1 MASVYFHVPFCKQA
15 CHYCNF
21 HFSTSLKNKNL
32 LLKAMLKELELRKAE
47 FSKTERVNSIYF
59 GGGTPSLLSAIEIKM
74 MIDAVKTNFDL
85 ASEVEITLEMN
96 PDDDRQNYL
105 KELKEVG
112 INRLSIGVQ
121 SFFDD
126 ELKLM
131 NRAHSADEAFL
142 LLKKVKELF
151 DNFSLDLI
159 YGMPL
164 SNLEKWKKNIEFAL
178 RFEPN
183 HISSY
188 ALTIE
193 PKTVLSHQVKKQQVE
208 VLDDDE
214 ILAQFNFLMD
224 RLENE
229 GYEHYELSSFG
240 KPNFQSVN
248 NSAYWSGKSYLG
260 IGPSAHS
267 FDGNTRSWNI
277 SNNAKYINGIST
289 NRPFIEREILNE
301 IDRYNEY
308 LMTGL
313 RTKNGISLSYIE
325 DKFGLRYKELLEKE
339 AQNHITSQ
347 MLYWDGDVLKVSR
360 KAKFL
365 VDGLA
370 SDLFILN
377 N

>member
-32 LLKAMLKELELRKAE
+32 LLKAMLRELELRKAE

-248 NSAYWSGKSYLG
+248 NSAYWSGKTYLG

>member
-32 LLKAMLKELELRKAE
+32 LLKAMLRELELRKAE

>member
-164 SNLEKWKKNIEFAL
+164 SNLEKWKKNIELAL

-248 NSAYWSGKSYLG
+248 NSAYWSGKTYLG

>member
-1 MASVYFHVPFCKQA
+1 MASVYFHVPFCNQA

-21 HFSTSLKNKNL
+21 HFSTSLKNKTL
-32 LLKAMLKELELRKAE
+32 LVKTMLSELELRKTELSKAE
-47 FSKTERVNSIYF
+47 LISSIYF

-85 ASEVEITLEMN
+85 DSESEITLEMN
-96 PDDDRQNYL
+96 PEDDRPNYL

-131 NRAHSADEAFL
+131 NRAHNAQEAFL
-142 LLKKVKELF
+142 LLNKVKELF

-164 SNLEKWKKNIEFAL
+164 SNLEKWKKNIELAL
-178 RFEPN
+178 SFDPN

-193 PKTVLSHQVKKQQVE
+193 PKTVLSHKVKKKQVE
-208 VLDDDE
+208 VLDE
-214 ILAQFNFLMD
+214 EVVLTQFNFLID
-224 RLENE
+224 RLEKE

-240 KPNFQSVN
+240 KPSFQSVN

-267 FDGNTRSWNI
+267 FDGITRSWNI
-277 SNNAKYINGIST
+277 SNNAKYIKGISISK
-289 NRPFIEREILNE
+289 PFIEREVLNE
-301 IDRYNEY
+301 IDKYNEY

-313 RTKNGISLSYIE
+313 RTKKGVSLSHIE
-325 DKFGLRYKELLEKE
+325 DKFGPSYKELLEKE
-339 AQNHITSQ
+339 AQNHITTQ
-347 MLYWDGDVLKVSR
+347 MLYWDGNVLKVSR

-365 VDGLA
+365 VDGIA

>member
-21 HFSTSLKNKNL
+21 HFSTSSRNKTL
-32 LLKAMLKELELRKAE
+32 LTNSMLSELELRKSE
-47 FSKTERVNSIYF
+47 LSKTELVNSIYF
-59 GGGTPSLLSAIEIKM
+59 GGGTPSLLSTVEIKM
-74 MIDAVKTNFDL
+74 MIDTVKANFSL
-85 ASEVEITLEMN
+85 ASNLEITLEMN
-96 PDDDRQNYL
+96 PDDDRPDYL
-105 KELKEVG
+105 KELKEIGV
-112 INRLSIGVQ
+112 NRLSVGVQ

-131 NRAHSADEAFL
+131 NRAHNAEEVFL
-142 LLKKVKELF
+142 LLNKIKELF

-164 SNLEKWKKNIEFAL
+164 SDLDKWKKNIEIAL
-178 RFEPN
+178 SFQPN

-193 PKTVLSHQVKKQQVE
+193 PKTVLSHQVKNNE
-208 VLDDDE
+208 VKILDEDKV
-214 ILAQFNFLMD
+214 LAQFNFLMN
-224 RLENE
+224 RLEEE

-240 KPNFQSVN
+240 KPGYQSVN
-248 NSAYWSGKSYLG
+248 NTAYWSGESYLG

-267 FDGNTRSWNI
+267 FDGVTRSWNI
-277 SNNAKYINGIST
+277 SNNSKYIKGISLKK
-289 NRPFIEREILNE
+289 PFLEREVLNE
-301 IDRYNEY
+301 IDLYNEY

-313 RTKNGISLSYIE
+313 RTNKGVSLGYIE
-325 DKFGLRYKELLEKE
+325 KKFGLRFKKLLEKE
-339 AQNHITSQ
+339 SQNHIATQ

-360 KAKFL
+360 KSKFL

-377 N
+377 I

>member
-32 LLKAMLKELELRKAE
+32 LLKAMLRELELRKAE

-164 SNLEKWKKNIEFAL
+164 SNLEKWKKNIELAL

-289 NRPFIEREILNE
+289 KRPFIEREILNE

>member
-32 LLKAMLKELELRKAE
+32 LLKAMLRELELRKAE

-164 SNLEKWKKNIEFAL
+164 SNLEKWKKNIELAL

-188 ALTIE
+188 ALTVE

>member
-32 LLKAMLKELELRKAE
+32 LLKAMLRELELRKAE

-142 LLKKVKELF
+142 LLNKVRELF

-159 YGMPL
+159 YGIPL
-164 SNLEKWKKNIEFAL
+164 SNLEKWKKNIELAL

>member
-32 LLKAMLKELELRKAE
+32 LLKAMLRELELRKAE

-164 SNLEKWKKNIEFAL
+164 SNLEKWKKNIELAL

-277 SNNAKYINGIST
+277 SNNAKYINGILT

>member
-32 LLKAMLKELELRKAE
+32 LLKAMLRELELRKAE

-164 SNLEKWKKNIEFAL
+164 SNLEKWKKNIELAL

-289 NRPFIEREILNE
+289 NIPFIEREILNE

-325 DKFGLRYKELLEKE
+325 NKFGLRYKELLEKE

-370 SDLFILN
+370 SDLFVLN

>member
-21 HFSTSLKNKNL
+21 HFSTSLKNKAL
-32 LLKAMLKELELRKAE
+32 LLKAMLSELELRKAE
-47 FSKTERVNSIYF
+47 LSESEQINSIYF

-74 MIDAVKTNFDL
+74 LIDTVKTNFAL

-96 PDDDRQNYL
+96 PDDDRPNYL
-105 KELKEVG
+105 KELKKIG

-131 NRAHSADEAFL
+131 NRAHDAKEAFL

-159 YGMPL
+159 YGMPM
-164 SNLEKWKKNIEFAL
+164 SNLEKWEKNIELAL
-178 RFEPN
+178 SFEPN

-208 VLDDDE
+208 VLDE
-214 ILAQFNFLMD
+214 EVVLAQFNFLMD
-224 RLENE
+224 RLEKE

-240 KPNFQSVN
+240 KPSFQSVN
-248 NSAYWSGKSYLG
+248 NCAYWSGKSYLG

-267 FDGNTRSWNI
+267 FDGITRSWNI
-277 SNNAKYINGIST
+277 SNNAEYVKGIST
-289 NRPFIEREILNE
+289 GKPFIERETLNE

-313 RTKNGISLSYIE
+313 RTKKGVSLSHIE
-325 DKFGLRYKELLEKE
+325 EKFGSRYKILLEKE
-339 AQNHITSQ
+339 DNNNIAAQ

>member
-1 MASVYFHVPFCKQA
+1 MMS
-15 CHYCNF
+15 
-21 HFSTSLKNKNL
+21 
-32 LLKAMLKELELRKAE
+32 ELELRKSE
-47 FSKTERVNSIYF
+47 LSKTELINSIYF
-59 GGGTPSLLSAIEIKM
+59 GGGTPSLLSIVEIKM
-74 MIDAVKTNFDL
+74 MIDAVKANFSL
-85 ASEVEITLEMN
+85 ASNLEITLEMN
-96 PDDDRQNYL
+96 PDDDRPDYL
-105 KELKEVG
+105 KELKEIG

-131 NRAHSADEAFL
+131 NRAHNAEEVFL
-142 LLKKVKELF
+142 LLNKIKELF

-164 SNLEKWKKNIEFAL
+164 SDLNKWKKNIEIAL
-178 RFEPN
+178 SFQPN

-193 PKTVLSHQVKKQQVE
+193 PKTVLSHQVKNME
-208 VLDDDE
+208 VKILDEDKV
-214 ILAQFNFLMD
+214 LAQFNFLTN
-224 RLENE
+224 RLEEE

-240 KPNFQSVN
+240 KPGYQSVN
-248 NSAYWSGKSYLG
+248 NTAYWSGEPYLG

-267 FDGNTRSWNI
+267 FDGFTRSWNI
-277 SNNAKYINGIST
+277 SNNSKYIKGISSSK
-289 NRPFIEREILNE
+289 PILEREVLNE
-301 IDRYNEY
+301 IDMYNEY

-313 RTKNGISLSYIE
+313 RTNKGVSLAYIE
-325 DKFGLRYKELLEKE
+325 KKFGLLFKKSLEKE
-339 AQNHITSQ
+339 SQNHIATQ

-370 SDLFILN
+370 SDLFILDI
-377 N
+377 

>member
-32 LLKAMLKELELRKAE
+32 LLKAMLRELELRKAE
-47 FSKTERVNSIYF
+47 FSKTELVNSIYF

-164 SNLEKWKKNIEFAL
+164 SNLEKWKKNIELAL

-277 SNNAKYINGIST
+277 SNNTKYINGIST
-289 NRPFIEREILNE
+289 NIPFIEREILNE

-370 SDLFILN
+370 SDLFVLN
-377 N
+377 S

>member
-32 LLKAMLKELELRKAE
+32 LLKAMLRELELRKAE

-164 SNLEKWKKNIEFAL
+164 SNLEKWKKNIELAL

-188 ALTIE
+188 ALTVE

-289 NRPFIEREILNE
+289 KRPFIEREILNE

>member
-32 LLKAMLKELELRKAE
+32 LLKAMFRELELRKAE

-59 GGGTPSLLSAIEIKM
+59 GGGTPSLLSPIEIKM

-142 LLKKVKELF
+142 LLNKVRELF

-159 YGMPL
+159 YGIPL
-164 SNLEKWKKNIEFAL
+164 SNLEKWKKNIELAL

>member
-32 LLKAMLKELELRKAE
+32 LLKAMLRELELRKAE

-164 SNLEKWKKNIEFAL
+164 SNLEKWKKNIELAL

-277 SNNAKYINGIST
+277 SNNTKYINGIST
-289 NRPFIEREILNE
+289 NIPFIEREILNE

-325 DKFGLRYKELLEKE
+325 NKFGLRYKELLEKE

-377 N
+377 S

>member
-1 MASVYFHVPFCKQA
+1 
-15 CHYCNF
+15 
-21 HFSTSLKNKNL
+21 
-32 LLKAMLKELELRKAE
+32 MLKELELRKAE

-164 SNLEKWKKNIEFAL
+164 SNLEKWKKNIELAL

>member
-32 LLKAMLKELELRKAE
+32 LLKAMLRELELRKAE

-112 INRLSIGVQ
+112 INRMSIGVQ

-164 SNLEKWKKNIEFAL
+164 SNLEKWKKNIELAL

-214 ILAQFNFLMD
+214 VLKQFNFLID
-224 RLENE
+224 RLEKE

-289 NRPFIEREILNE
+289 NIPFIEREILNE

-325 DKFGLRYKELLEKE
+325 EKFGHRYKELLEKE

>member
-32 LLKAMLKELELRKAE
+32 LLKAMFRELELRKAE

-142 LLKKVKELF
+142 LLNKVRELF

-159 YGMPL
+159 YGIPL
-164 SNLEKWKKNIEFAL
+164 SNLEKWKKNIELAL

>member
-32 LLKAMLKELELRKAE
+32 LLKAMLRELELRKAE

-164 SNLEKWKKNIEFAL
+164 SNLEKWKKNIELAL

>member
-164 SNLEKWKKNIEFAL
+164 SNLEKWKKNIELAL

>member
-32 LLKAMLKELELRKAE
+32 LLKAMLRELELRKAE

-59 GGGTPSLLSAIEIKM
+59 GGGTPSLLSPIEIKM

-142 LLKKVKELF
+142 LLNKVRELF

-159 YGMPL
+159 YGIPL
-164 SNLEKWKKNIEFAL
+164 SNLEKWKKNIELAL

>member
-32 LLKAMLKELELRKAE
+32 LLKAMLRELELRKAE

-289 NRPFIEREILNE
+289 KRPFIEREILNE

>member
-32 LLKAMLKELELRKAE
+32 LLKAMLRELELRKAE

-164 SNLEKWKKNIEFAL
+164 SNLEKWKKNIELAL

-289 NRPFIEREILNE
+289 NIPFIEREILNE

-325 DKFGLRYKELLEKE
+325 NKFGLRYKELLEKE

-377 N
+377 S

>member
-32 LLKAMLKELELRKAE
+32 LLKAMLRELELRKAE

-188 ALTIE
+188 ALTVE